1 MFDNVLVGA
10 RDREGG
16 RDALALA
23 RQLVSPVGR
32 LTLAHVQV
40 VARKP
45 SADSGAVREAAERER
60 VMKALAS
67 LSDEANTSTELA
79 SVKALSPARGLHTLV
94 GLHAADLLVVGASRR
109 SDLDRMFSGDDTRE
123 VLEGADCPVAIAPLG
138 YGKRS
143 HVFKHVAVAYDGS
156 PASDEALD
164 VARAIAVE
172 RRAKLSAFQAVSEP
186 IELQDEWK
194 FGAEIDRRVATA
206 RERIAELGGVEA
218 HAGYGEVVEELAAF
232 EASVDMLVIGSH
244 RYTLAD
250 RLRDGSIAQALADRP
265 SSPLLVLPSRE
276 SRGLRDDESPRR
288 SPGSIATRFNRRT
301 R

>member
-1 MFDNVLVGA
+1 MFDNVLVGVGD
-10 RDREGG
+10 RDGG

-23 RQLVSPVGR
+23 RHLVSAVGR

-45 SADSGAVREAAERER
+45 SGDSGALREAAERDR
-60 VMKALAS
+60 ALKALAS
-67 LSDEANTSTELA
+67 LSDEAHTSAELA

-109 SDLDRMFSGDDTRE
+109 SDLDRMLSGDDTRE

-138 YGKRS
+138 YGKRP
-143 HVFKHVAVAYDGS
+143 HAFRHVAVAYDGS
-156 PASDEALD
+156 PASEEALE
-164 VARAIAVE
+164 VARTIAVE
-172 RRAKLSAFQAVSEP
+172 RRAKLSAFQAVAEP
-186 IELQDEWK
+186 IELQDEWN
-194 FGAEIDRRVATA
+194 FDAEVDRRVAAA

-218 HAGYGEVVEELAAF
+218 HAGYGEVVEELADF

-244 RYTLAD
+244 RYGLSD

-265 SSPLLVLPSRE
+265 SAPLLVLPSRE
-276 SRGLRDDESPRR
+276 SRGLPDDQSHRR
-288 SPGSIATRFNRRT
+288 PPGSIATRLRR
-301 R
+301 RGD